1 MNLHG
6 IIPPLV
12 TPMLANEDI
21 DLPRLRQLIDRVL
34 SANVHG
40 IFVLGTTGEFYALD
54 RNEKQAIIAEAVG
67 HVGKRV
73 PVIAGTGAESTRIAV
88 ALTQIAEREGADA
101 VTIITPYFVMPTQQE
116 LFDHFRVVAEN
127 TRLPVI
133 LYQNPSHCGG
143 VRLDVRT
150 VVRLA
155 QIPNIVGMKDSAG
168 DLGTLIEYVRE
179 TPEDFAVLQG
189 RDTMIE
195 PALSYGAK
203 GAVPATSNIAPEMA
217 VAVYEAHFLDDIA
230 TAREAQAAFSP
241 LRQNLIGTAP
251 GGVKSAMRAAGF
263 DCGPSRRPIVNPI
276 VNSV

>member
-1 MNLHG
+1 MHFHG

-12 TPMLANEDI
+12 TPMQANEDI
-21 DLPRLRQLIDRVL
+21 DLPRLRELIDRML

-67 HVGKRV
+67 HTEKRV

-116 LFDHFRVVAEN
+116 LFDHFRIVAEN
-127 TRLPVI
+127 TRLPVV

-143 VRLDVRT
+143 IKLDVRT
-150 VVRLA
+150 VARLA
-155 QIPNIVGMKDSAG
+155 DIPNIVAMKDSAG

-179 TPEDFAVLQG
+179 TPDDFAVLQG

-203 GAVPATSNIAPEMA
+203 GAVPATSNVAPELA
-217 VAVYEAHFLDDIA
+217 VAIYEALQRGDIA
-230 TAREAQAAFSP
+230 TAREAQSAFSP
-241 LRQNLIGTAP
+241 LRQNLVGTAP

-263 DCGPSRRPIVNPI
+263 DCGPSRRPIVN
-276 VNSV
+276 SV